1 MQQVNSSLKNAA
13 VVFGLLGCIT
23 LIGFIVRYTS
33 KVNVFLIWDAIA
45 YRYIVINVLLVATA
59 IACSVLLNHR
69 NNDYAVGAAVVLC
82 LLGLLVQWLFGFE
95 MSVFLGVASLYLAGV
110 LGMLAALGNLPA
122 DAPVASDVEASDK

>member
-1 MQQVNSSLKNAA
+1 M
-13 VVFGLLGCIT
+13 FGLLGCIT
-23 LIGFIVRYTS
+23 LLGFIVRYTS

-69 NNDYAVGAAVVLC
+69 NNDYAVRAAVVLC